1 MKNRRIISAITA
13 GLICLSFAACSN
25 SGNAPA
31 AETSKKTEQTTTTAA
46 DKNESETS
54 ADETSAAEE
63 NVSLSGKVTVYM
75 PSPTGLADKIAA
87 GFQEKTGVQVE
98 HFRKQ
103 PERYSPDL
111 KRRLQTP

>member
-54 ADETSAAEE
+54 WLLYQPLLPLRSH
-63 NVSLSGKVTVYM
+63 
-75 PSPTGLADKIAA
+75 IC
-87 GFQEKTGVQVE
+87 
-98 HFRKQ
+98 FR
-103 PERYSPDL
+103 RH
-111 KRRLQTP
+111 RLQNTDFLI

>member
-1 MKNRRIISAITA
+1 MLPPPK
-13 GLICLSFAACSN
+13 L
-25 SGNAPA
+25 P
-31 AETSKKTEQTTTTAA
+31 KKPSRQRQLQLT
-46 DKNESETS
+46 KKESETS

-87 GFQEKTGVQVE
+87 GLQKKQAFRSK
-98 HFRKQ
+98 HFREQ

>member
-31 AETSKKTEQTTTTAA
+31 A
-46 DKNESETS
+46 
-54 ADETSAAEE
+54 ETSAAEE

-98 HFRKQ
+98 HFSKQ